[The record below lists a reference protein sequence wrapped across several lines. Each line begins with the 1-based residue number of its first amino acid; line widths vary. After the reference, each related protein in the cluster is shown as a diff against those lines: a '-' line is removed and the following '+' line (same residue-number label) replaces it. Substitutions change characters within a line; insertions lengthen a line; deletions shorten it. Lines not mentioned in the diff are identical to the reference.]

1 MSLRTLSAST
11 HGSLPAPSCST
22 WGAHLG
28 MLHLGMVLLLV
39 RLLLLPVPLGRAAAH
54 TQQALLGRPAGKH
67 LGMAAALLLLLLG

>member
-1 MSLRTLSAST
+1 
-11 HGSLPAPSCST
+11 
-22 WGAHLG
+22 